1 MRGIY
6 REQLTPH
13 EIDPERTRTQRD
25 SKRYLQNTLRVHYA
39 TVHVGNDNG
48 NSNSNQIQQQTFTHF
63 SIYISFSLP
72 EDKLSVRSFIY
83 KSLVS

>member
-13 EIDPERTRTQRD
+13 EIEREHTRTQRD
-25 SKRYLQNTLRVHYA
+25 SKRYLQNTVRVHYA

-48 NSNSNQIQQQTFTHF
+48 HSNSNQIQQQTFTHF
-63 SIYISFSLP
+63 SIYISSSLP
-72 EDKLSVRSFIY
+72 EDKSSVRSSIY
-83 KSLVS
+83 KPLVS